1 MHRFLSLQWLT
12 SSTSLWPLVSF
23 KESVIYSPSFIRVTL
38 AHLWKFV
45 NRSHKQLRTYIIVW
59 CKDRDFSVTFVADY
73 DSQGWDTICWEL
85 EVNVASKW
93 ADTSVA
99 ALGGAEYATGLT
111 SGPTGPA
118 LSSPATHFHQC
129 CVHQPTR
136 GFSWQVTVMGI
147 KRPNCIYLSG
157 KTDNCAMAHG
167 YAILRRRKGVVYVYT
182 TQYQCHTYM
191 KSGTHKCNKVHL
203 NYVKCIV

>member
-1 MHRFLSLQWLT
+1 
-12 SSTSLWPLVSF
+12 
-23 KESVIYSPSFIRVTL
+23 
-38 AHLWKFV
+38 
-45 NRSHKQLRTYIIVW
+45 
-59 CKDRDFSVTFVADY
+59 
-73 DSQGWDTICWEL
+73 
-85 EVNVASKW
+85 
-93 ADTSVA
+93 
-99 ALGGAEYATGLT
+99 
-111 SGPTGPA
+111 
-118 LSSPATHFHQC
+118 
-129 CVHQPTR
+129 
-136 GFSWQVTVMGI
+136 MGI